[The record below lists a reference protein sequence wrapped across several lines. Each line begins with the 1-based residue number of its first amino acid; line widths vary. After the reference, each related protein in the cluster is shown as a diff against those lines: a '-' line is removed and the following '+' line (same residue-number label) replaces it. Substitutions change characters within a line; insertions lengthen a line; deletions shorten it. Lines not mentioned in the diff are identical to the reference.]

1 MTTVVCW
8 NMQFKGESW
17 RRLVEMGADVA
28 LLQEPCT
35 VPPEVADRVD
45 IGPPDADAWDSCLWK
60 SPRHHRRWP
69 KVAKLSDR
77 VSVKWFKPALPI
89 DAMSDDSLNVSDVQ
103 IIAAAEVTPTDGDSK
118 PFIVASMYAAWRWP
132 HPSTGSDDAHT
143 DASAHRIIS
152 DLTHFVANA
161 DRKSHRILAAGDLN
175 MDYGMDYGW
184 RERGKHRL
192 WYARARTVW
201 EPHGGARFRVH
212 GATVSERTASGP
224 HSRAPT
230 CGYEERRDVPLYPEL
245 SCRCAS
251 AVRSRVRLARVPRDH
266 RDTRHEWNRRMGTE
280 RSLPAADHRGDVM
293 PPAIMVGTGSCG
305 LHFHC
310 HSEVL
315 QTPEE
320 ALGNAVLVAVGQVLA
335 AEVVVIPLVAEH
347 EVSGGQHGGGDRHNG
362 LLWAAPAFEASKLRL
377 QIAPVLLGRGPRGLH
392 PRRLQPRR
400 RVTDPGRAA
409 LPGTLVE
416 ARAQARPR
424 DQMARTGKPR
434 HVPANLGK

>member
-201 EPHGGARFRVH
+201 NRMEALDF
-212 GATVSERTASGP
+212 EYMGP
-224 HSRAPT
+224 RYPNGRRAAPT
-230 CGYEERRDVPLYPEL
+230 PE
-245 SCRCAS
+245 
-251 AVRSRVRLARVPRDH
+251 H
-266 RDTRHEWNRRMGTE
+266 
-280 RSLPAADHRGDVM
+280 LPADTKNVATYHSIRSSPAGAHLQYDHVFASRGFHETIETRAMNGIDEWG
-293 PPAIMVGTGSCG
+293 PSDHCRLLITVGT
-305 LHFHC
+305 
-310 HSEVL
+310 
-315 QTPEE
+315 
-320 ALGNAVLVAVGQVLA
+320 
-335 AEVVVIPLVAEH
+335 
-347 EVSGGQHGGGDRHNG
+347 
-362 LLWAAPAFEASKLRL
+362 
-377 QIAPVLLGRGPRGLH
+377 
-392 PRRLQPRR
+392 
-400 RVTDPGRAA
+400 
-409 LPGTLVE
+409 
-416 ARAQARPR
+416 
-424 DQMARTGKPR
+424 
-434 HVPANLGK
+434 